1 MSSRRED
8 FFYLQAPLQCAEPV
22 PSDIDVSQ
30 AQSPLPI
37 AQVAEGIGI
46 KESELDLYGQMKAK
60 VHLSVRDRL
69 AHVPDGNYVV
79 CTGINPTPLGEG
91 KSTTT
96 VGVCQAIG
104 AHLKKNV
111 FTCIRQVGTGQTQLP
126 L

>member
-1 MSSRRED
+1 MLSD
-8 FFYLQAPLQCAEPV
+8 LDIAKQAKLAPL
-22 PSDIDVSQ
+22 SDIA
-30 AQSPLPI
+30 AQLGLTPDDYDHYGSPY
-37 AQVAEGIGI
+37 VA
-46 KESELDLYGQMKAK
+46 KLRLN
-60 VHLSVRDRL
+60 VLDRL
-69 AHVPDGNYVV
+69 KDTAPAKYVDV
-79 CTGINPTPLGEG
+79 TAITPTPLGEG